1 MAREQ
6 STFSITGT
14 RSNCWS
20 ITINNPT
27 KEDTDCALPP
37 GWRLEGQYEK
47 GEQETEHFQG
57 MLSTPQ
63 VRFSAVK
70 KQFPRAHIEVARSKQ
85 ALKKYVSKEET
96 RVGEYAGNATMN
108 MFQSQDLVA
117 SLWSDDEYQSRCMD
131 ERILK
136 MYKCDTDAI
145 ALAYVDNIVEEQI
158 EAGVIG
164 LEFTAIN
171 PMWRSSWKR
180 FHQAIIGRYKQT
192 HKEEELNEI
201 IESHAPPVHSPCL

>member
-1 MAREQ
+1 MAEVQ
-6 STFSITGT
+6 NAQGKSTYSITGT

-27 KEDTDCALPP
+27 KEETNCTMAP
-37 GWRLEGQYEK
+37 GWKLEGQYEK
-47 GEQETEHFQG
+47 GEEGTEHFQG
-57 MLSTPQ
+57 MLTTPQ

-85 ALKKYVSKEET
+85 ALKKYVSKEDT
-96 RVGEYAGNATMN
+96 RVAEFAGNATMN
-108 MFQSQDLVA
+108 MFQSQDLIA
-117 SLWSDDEYQSRCMD
+117 SLWDNDEYHRRVANEQ
-131 ERILK
+131 IFK
-136 MYKCDTDAI
+136 MYKGDSDAI

-158 EAGVIG
+158 ESGVIG

-180 FHQAIIGRYKQT
+180 FHQAILGRYNRS
-192 HKEEELNEI
+192 HKDEETNTI
-201 IESHAPPVHSPCL
+201 ISDGPP